1 MEEGSNLEALP
12 TSVSPTEGILIG
24 GAKKQGPSTSGVAG
38 VVCYRMTDI
47 SKSFCLMYK
56 VPWSG
61 DNYWN
66 IKIYDGSRA
75 AGSDVYNEL
84 QNSAMKAGTPVA
96 QKDLEQGSISL
107 TDADGNKQ
115 DRPYSIYIKDVS
127 MTNSGGATLQVSMGV
142 KITGEKC
149 LTLLEKCTFSTSRT
163 VV

>member
-1 MEEGSNLEALP
+1 MEEGSNLEPLP
-12 TSVSPTEGILIG
+12 TTVSPTEGILIG
-24 GAKKQGPSTSGVAG
+24 GAKKQGPSASGVAG

-75 AGSDVYNEL
+75 ADSDVYNEL

-96 QKDLEQGSISL
+96 QNDLEQGSIAL

-115 DRPYSIYIKDVS
+115 DRP
-127 MTNSGGATLQVSMGV
+127 
-142 KITGEKC
+142 
-149 LTLLEKCTFSTSRT
+149 
-163 VV
+163 